1 MIIWLW
7 LAISDFRRCR
17 DGNAAVE
24 FAILLPILLLLISA
38 TVDLGLG
45 FQEKVRV
52 QSALNSGLQHVMQT
66 QGDNIATTRNVILH
80 GLGPD
85 TNATVQ
91 ASILCRCKGTAK
103 SCTASCSTGLDKF
116 ALASVSLPHKTI
128 LFDRDMSLEAHFEL
142 YVGQAK

>member
-1 MIIWLW
+1 MIIWLRSA
-7 LAISDFRRCR
+7 LNDFLRDR

-24 FAILLPILLLLISA
+24 FAILLPILLLLITA

-85 TNATVQ
+85 TGATVE
-91 ASILCRCKGTAK
+91 ASTLCRCQGT
-103 SCTASCSTGLDKF
+103 TTSCSTSCSSGLDKF
-116 ALASVSLPHKTI
+116 ALASVSLPYKTM
-128 LFDRDMSLEAHFEL
+128 LFDRDMLLEAHFEL
-142 YVGQAK
+142 YVGQVK